1 MKPTILILL
10 AATNLVHAGS
20 PVWTFTTLTPTSLS
34 VPSNGTAVV
43 QYTVTNQ
50 SRKTH
55 TLVMN
60 AIPGISQDTSGS
72 YCKNPFVL
80 GYQQS
85 CRLSVLI
92 TGSQLTGNVNGGP
105 VVCEQASQGLQCY
118 QPSAANALN
127 VKLTTPT
134 STPTINI
141 TAGSPL
147 TLTTNG
153 ASGTITVKNTSA
165 DVAATNV
172 TAQLIGTALFNN
184 VTVDERSCTSIP
196 PQGSCNLIFTPSS
209 TAVPATSFNIRG
221 TNTNSVSASI
231 TIQSVTPSISPS
243 SGSSSG
249 GVSVTITG
257 PSLTGTSNV
266 TFDGQAATNFT
277 VVNDTT
283 IKAVAPRHTVGIV
296 PVQVTTPSTTL
307 TYNFTYVAPEVGLS
321 AYGGTI
327 ACLNGSNLIAASV
340 DNSPAIQWG
349 GSGITTSATS
359 DTNGA
364 ANTATIISTLGANGG
379 VVYAAQLCAQY
390 TIDYLGNSPCT
401 TTPCYDQWFLPS
413 GSSFQAAPNTQLYC
427 LFSNKTQIGGFAND
441 IYWGS
446 TEYAGGA
453 SRTQA
458 SVINMSNG
466 GQGFLTKT
474 RTLPVRCVRAFIP

>member
-10 AATNLVHAGS
+10 AAANLVHAGS
-20 PVWTFTTLTPTSLS
+20 PVWTFTALTPTSLS

-60 AIPGISQDTSGS
+60 TIPGISQDTSGG

-85 CRLSVLI
+85 CKLSVQI

-118 QPSAANALN
+118 QPSAANVLN

-153 ASGTITVKNTSA
+153 APGTITVKNTSA

-184 VTVDERSCTSIP
+184 VTVNDTNCTSIP

-209 TAVPATSFNIRG
+209 TAVPETSFNIRG
-221 TNTNSVSASI
+221 TNTNSVSAII
-231 TIQSVTPSISPS
+231 TIKSATPSITPS

-257 PSLTGTSNV
+257 PSLTGTNNV

-277 VVNDTT
+277 VINDTT
-283 IKAVAPRHTVGIV
+283 IKAVAPRHAVGPVTVLV
-296 PVQVTTPSTTL
+296 FTPSTTL
-307 TYNFTYVAPEVGLS
+307 IYSFTYLTPAPGQS
-321 AYGGTI
+321 AYGGKI

-340 DNSPAIQWG
+340 DNSNAIQWG

-359 DTNGA
+359 ETNGA
-364 ANTATIISTLGANGG
+364 ANTATIISILGANGG
-379 VVYAAQLCAQY
+379 VAYAAQLCAQY

-413 GSSFQAAPNTQLYC
+413 GSSSQTAPNTQLYC
-427 LFSNKTQIGGFAND
+427 LFSNKTQIGGFANAN
-441 IYWGS
+441 YWS
-446 TEYAGGA
+446 SSESIGGA
-453 SRTQA
+453 SSIGA
-458 SVINMSNG
+458 SVIDMSNG
-466 GQGFLTKT
+466 TQGGNAKT
-474 RTLPVRCVRAFIP
+474 IPLRVRCVRAFIP